1 MKTRII
7 SGIVMGVVV
16 AAALALGLLWNSIVI
31 TAFIAILAAMAVY
44 ELLHNAVGIK
54 SKVALIGACIYSVL
68 VVFTTALPI
77 YPLLFLSVVYF
88 LFGVCV
94 VLKYNKEF
102 TLADIS
108 SLCAVPLALS
118 FSFYCL
124 CQVINF
130 ENGLYYLLLL
140 LNFSS
145 VCDMG
150 AYFTGVTCGKHK
162 LCPNVSPK
170 KTVEGAIGGVVSSI
184 IVTVI
189 LTLCF
194 SRAVLL
200 PVVLTVPFC
209 IIGML
214 GDLFASSI
222 KRAVGIKDYGN
233 LIPGHGGVLDRV
245 DSVIMIVPLMYL
257 LILHGVI

>member
-31 TAFIAILAAMAVY
+31 TAFIAVLAAMAVY

-77 YPLLFLSVVYF
+77 YPLLFLSVIYF

-108 SLCAVPLALS
+108 SLCALPLALS

-130 ENGLYYLLLL
+130 
-140 LNFSS
+140 
-145 VCDMG
+145 
-150 AYFTGVTCGKHK
+150 
-162 LCPNVSPK
+162 
-170 KTVEGAIGGVVSSI
+170 
-184 IVTVI
+184 
-189 LTLCF
+189 
-194 SRAVLL
+194 
-200 PVVLTVPFC
+200 
-209 IIGML
+209 
-214 GDLFASSI
+214 
-222 KRAVGIKDYGN
+222 
-233 LIPGHGGVLDRV
+233 
-245 DSVIMIVPLMYL
+245 
-257 LILHGVI
+257 